1 MQNIQINIEAFG
13 AIERHLPRDLILHC
27 VESSC
32 ITDVLLQLEQLYP
45 DTKQMLERCAC
56 AIGEDIVPRQTLL
69 NHDTTLVML
78 SPVAGG

>member
-13 AIERHLPRDLILHC
+13 AIERHLPRDLILQC
-27 VESSC
+27 VESSR